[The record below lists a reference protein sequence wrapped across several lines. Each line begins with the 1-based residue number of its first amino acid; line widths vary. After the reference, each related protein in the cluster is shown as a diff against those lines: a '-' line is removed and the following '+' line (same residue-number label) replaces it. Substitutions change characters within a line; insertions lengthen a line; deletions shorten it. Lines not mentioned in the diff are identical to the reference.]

1 MSTTKNQVYCK
12 SCFNTLS
19 LPPYRRLIEKRPLLC
34 NTCISQINIKLEI
47 RKVNDIKVLF
57 LSDYDGIMKTWLM
70 NYKEYGDIELAPCFL
85 YCFLPIIRL
94 MFHDYVF
101 VPCPSS
107 EDRINK
113 RGFDHLTEI
122 LKASRLPH
130 QSLLCK
136 RSALEQKNMKGQDR
150 FKKKGIY
157 LVDDKC
163 DLSNRKIVLFD
174 DVMTTGSTFLQSL
187 EQLRKCNPQKIVGL
201 IIMDNQKMEERK
213 LKA

>member
-1 MSTTKNQVYCK
+1 MSTTENQGYCK
-12 SCFNTLS
+12 SCFNPLS
-19 LPPYRRLIEKRPLLC
+19 LPPYRRMIEGKPILC
-34 NTCISQINIKLEI
+34 SSCISQINIKLVI
-47 RKVNDIKVLF
+47 RKVGGIKVLF

-70 NYKEYGDIELAPCFL
+70 NFKEYGDIELAPCFL

-94 MFHDYVF
+94 MFHDYLF

-122 LKASRLPH
+122 LKSSSLPH

-157 LVDDKC
+157 LVDNAC
-163 DLSNRKIVLFD
+163 DLSNHKIVLFD

-187 EQLRKCNPQKIVGL
+187 EQLQKCRAKKIVGL
-201 IIMDNQKMEERK
+201 IIMDNQKTEERK
-213 LKA
+213 LKV